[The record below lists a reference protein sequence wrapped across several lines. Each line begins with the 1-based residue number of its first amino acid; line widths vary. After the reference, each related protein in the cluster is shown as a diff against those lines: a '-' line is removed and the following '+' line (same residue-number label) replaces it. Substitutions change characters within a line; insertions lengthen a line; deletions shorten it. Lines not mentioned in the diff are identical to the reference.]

1 MSQKQVKKKIL
12 FIAPARVGDAVLASS
27 ILNHYLAL
35 WPNAEISIITSPLV
49 GPLYRCF
56 PLLGELKLVSKSSR
70 RWFRS
75 HWLSILLWS
84 IKTRWDLVVDM
95 RSSALSYLLR
105 TKARKI
111 FHGVPQRH
119 MVDQFTDFVNAPLS
133 LSPKVWYHQ
142 ADADQLSAV
151 LTRPGPYVI
160 LSPFSKFLSKDWP
173 VEHYVRLLKMPQF
186 DGYTVILTGVS
197 SDLVTPIAQDLPTPN
212 ALRVLIDGIHRPVIN
227 LFDWGHLRHMV
238 PLFEQCALFIGSDS
252 GLMHMA
258 AATRCP
264 TIGLFGATD
273 ADRYGPWQNT
283 VIQAPSRVID
293 ELSVEMVYQKVCH
306 LLPKLPIG

>member
-1 MSQKQVKKKIL
+1 VSQKQVKKKIL
-12 FIAPARVGDAVLASS
+12 FVAPARVGDAVLASS

-35 WPNAEISIITSPLV
+35 WPNAEISVVTSPLV
-49 GPLYRCF
+49 GPLFRYY
-56 PLLGELKLVSKSSR
+56 PLLGELKLVSKSSN

-75 HWLSILLWS
+75 HWLSILRWAV
-84 IKTRWDLVVDM
+84 KTRWDLVVDM

-111 FHGVPQRH
+111 FRGVPHRH
-119 MVDQFTDFVNAPLS
+119 MVDQFADFVSAPTL
-133 LSPKVWYHQ
+133 LSPRIWYHQ
-142 ADADQLSAV
+142 DDVDELCSA

-173 VEHYVRLLKMPQF
+173 VEHYVRLLGMPQF

-197 SDLVTPIAQDLPTPN
+197 SDLVTPIAQDLPTPD

-273 ADRYGPWQNT
+273 AARYGPWQNI
-283 VIQAPSRVID
+283 VIQSPSRVID
-293 ELSVEMVYQKVCH
+293 ELSVEMVYRKVCP